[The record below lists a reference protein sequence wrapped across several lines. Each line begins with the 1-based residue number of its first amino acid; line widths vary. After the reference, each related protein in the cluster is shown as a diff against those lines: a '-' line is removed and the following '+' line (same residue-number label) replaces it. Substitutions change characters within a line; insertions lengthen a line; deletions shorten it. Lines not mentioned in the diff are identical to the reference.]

1 MEVIKQAKERGNTAF
16 RTASYQD
23 AITFYEE
30 ALMQTKFRK
39 SDIAKEEPGLTLEET
54 EKLGG
59 EKAELETIH

>member
-1 MEVIKQAKERGNTAF
+1 MEAIKRVKERGNAAF
-16 RTASYQD
+16 RALSYKD

-39 SDIAKEEPGLTLEET
+39 SDITKEEPSLTIDEAEQVSR
-54 EKLGG
+54 